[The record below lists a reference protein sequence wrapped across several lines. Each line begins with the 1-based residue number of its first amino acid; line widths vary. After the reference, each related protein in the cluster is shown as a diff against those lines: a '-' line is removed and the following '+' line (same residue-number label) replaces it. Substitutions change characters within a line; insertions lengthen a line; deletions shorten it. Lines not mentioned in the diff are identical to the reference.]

1 MPNVSVCIPT
11 YNREDLLPSA
21 IESVIQQTY
30 PDWELIVCDD
40 GSCDR
45 TAEIMTQYQE
55 QDNRIRYI
63 RHPQNIGKSNNMRSG
78 FDAAIGAYFIKFD
91 DDDRLTPE
99 FLAKTVAI
107 LDQYPQ
113 VDFVGTDHWL
123 INIQNQRDQE
133 ATKLNS
139 RYWGRENRPE
149 GIIENLLEVVFVKQV
164 FQIGATLFRRQALID
179 VNYMRPN
186 LQNCE
191 DNDLLVRLALDQK
204 TGYYLPEYLM
214 EYRIHGGQEGNERAI
229 RYLED
234 KASYLDYF
242 NFESEKLE
250 KIRRS
255 RLGAVQLNLGL
266 RLIEI
271 GQETKGRNALEA
283 AKANIGTSRKAQFG
297 FLLSYCPLKLRQ
309 WIFQTI
315 RKIRSP
321 DYAAQMRQAK

>member
-1 MPNVSVCIPT
+1 MPKVSVCIPT
-11 YNREDLLPSA
+11 YNRQDLLPLA
-21 IESVIQQTY
+21 MDSVICQTY
-30 PDWELIVCDD
+30 PDWELIICDD
-40 GSCDR
+40 GSTDQ
-45 TAEIMTQYQE
+45 TPDILAQYK
-55 QDNRIRYI
+55 DDRIRYI

-78 FDAAIGAYFIKFD
+78 FDAATGDYFIKFD

-107 LDQYPQ
+107 LENNPQ

-123 INIQNQRDQE
+123 INIYNERDKE
-133 ATKLNS
+133 ATTLNS

-149 GIIENLLEVVFVKQV
+149 GIIDNLLEVVFVKQV

-179 VNYMRPN
+179 INYMRPN

-214 EYRIHGGQEGNERAI
+214 EYRVHGGQEGNDRAI

-242 NFESEKLE
+242 NFDSEKLE
-250 KIRRS
+250 NIRKS

-266 RLIEI
+266 RFIET
-271 GQETKGRNALEA
+271 GQDEKGRHYLNAA
-283 AKANIGTSRKAQFG
+283 QNTIGTTKKSQLG
-297 FLLSYCPLKLRQ
+297 LILSYLPLKLRQ
-309 WIFQTI
+309 WLFKTARNIQ
-315 RKIRSP
+315 SP
-321 DYAAQMRQAK
+321 DYSQQMRQAK